1 MPTTG
6 KAPRVSRVERAE
18 HVLPNDTNPHGTIF
32 GGRVMALVD
41 LAATIAASR
50 HARRAV
56 VTASIDELHFL
67 APIKLGHIVLLE
79 AQVNEAFGTSMEI
92 GVTVS
97 SENPIT
103 GERRLTTTAY
113 ATFVALDDLGK
124 PARVPPLLPETD
136 EERQR
141 QAEARARKQERIARR
156 KLAQGRE

>member
-1 MPTTG
+1 MTG
-6 KAPRVSRVERAE
+6 KTPRESRVEMAE

-50 HARRAV
+50 HSRRAV

-79 AQVNEAFGTSMEI
+79 AQVNEAFSTSMEI

-97 SENPIT
+97 SENPVT
-103 GERRLTTTAY
+103 GERRMTTTAY

-124 PARVPPLLPETD
+124 PTAVPPLIAESD
-136 EERQR
+136 EEQARQLAARQR
-141 QAEARARKQERIARR
+141 KQDRMARR
-156 KLAQGRE
+156 RQARGA

>member
-6 KAPRVSRVERAE
+6 KTPRESRVEMAE

-50 HARRAV
+50 HSRRAV

-79 AQVNEAFGTSMEI
+79 AQVNEAFSTSMEI

-97 SENPIT
+97 SENPVT

-113 ATFVALDDLGK
+113 ATFVALDDLGR
-124 PARVPPLLPETD
+124 PTQVPPLLPETD
-136 EERQR
+136 EERAR
-141 QAEARARKQERIARR
+141 QEAARARQQDRMARR
-156 KLAQGRE
+156 KAAREA

>member
-6 KAPRVSRVERAE
+6 KTPRQARVEIE
-18 HVLPNDTNPHGTIF
+18 VHVLPNDTNHHGSIF

-50 HARRAV
+50 HSRRAV

-79 AQVNEAFGTSMEI
+79 AQVNEAFSTSMEI

-97 SENPIT
+97 SENPVT

-124 PARVPPLLPETD
+124 PTQVPPLLPETD
-136 EERQR
+136 EERAR
-141 QAEARARKQERIARR
+141 QEAARARKQDRMARR
-156 KLAQGRE
+156 KSAREA